1 MRVEVRRLG
10 QDDGL
15 AMKALLVS
23 MNENQ
28 VQLFKHLLDYSDK
41 TWLGF
46 YEDQIAAAWGLVP
59 TSLLSNNAYIWSVA
73 LDRIKTF
80 RKTFLQ
86 QSKLAI
92 AEMLAEYPILTCHC
106 IGSSIFVKHIGGQL
120 IQDHGDYSTFII
132 RA

>member
-1 MRVEVRRLG
+1 MMVEIRKLG
-10 QDDGL
+10 LNDGL
-15 AMKALLVS
+15 AIKDLLAP
-23 MNENQ
+23 MNEEQ
-28 VQLFKHLLDYSDK
+28 VKLFKYLLHYSDK

-46 YEDQIAAAWGLVP
+46 YNNEIAAAWGMVP
-59 TSLLSNNAYIWSVA
+59 TSLLSNSAYIWSVA
-73 LDRIKTF
+73 LDRIRGF

-92 AEMLAEYPILTCHC
+92 AEMLAEYPILVCHC

-120 IQDHGDYSTFII
+120 VQDHGDYTTFII